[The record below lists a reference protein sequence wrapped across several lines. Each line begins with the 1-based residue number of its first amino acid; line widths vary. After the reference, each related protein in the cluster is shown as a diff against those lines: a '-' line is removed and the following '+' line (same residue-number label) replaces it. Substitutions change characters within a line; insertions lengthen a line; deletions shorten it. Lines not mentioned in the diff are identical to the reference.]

1 MRSPIFFALAFFQNF
16 AAGIKTWT
24 GLTPSE
30 RRTILHK
37 YAMKCEAGKSAIFYL
52 TNLVIPRYV
61 TLKKLIL
68 DRLIELEKE
77 GVEMTA
83 DLYDH
88 VMQECEES
96 PVLKILT

>member
-1 MRSPIFFALAFFQNF
+1 MDELMPEKMKSPIFFALAFLQNF
-16 AAGIKTWT
+16 AVGIKTWS

-30 RRTILHK
+30 KRTILHK
-37 YAMKCEAGKSAIFYL
+37 YAMKCEAGKLALYIFFA
-52 TNLVIPRYV
+52 T
-61 TLKKLIL
+61 KLIL
-68 DRLIELEKE
+68 DRLIELENE